1 MKFLR
6 ILPAISLL
14 CMIPAEIH
22 AQDGG
27 QLYTLYCSA
36 CHSPDGKG
44 AANGTFPPLAASPYV
59 QADPE
64 LSIKIV
70 LHGIHG
76 PIDVLGKT
84 YNLEMPPQGAA
95 IVDDQIAA
103 ILTHVR
109 SSWGNKASAVTPDLV
124 KKIRAE
130 TTSRTAH
137 WTASELIKLHPI
149 KQDVPLTDLLSHTY
163 SGEWKDLPDFSKLTP
178 TATEEEP
185 TGKIA
190 LPKVKKGKKAKAAA
204 TGKLGI
210 VWEGNLNVPATGEYT
225 FRLEAD
231 DGGRIL
237 IDGHEVAKV
246 TGVGP
251 AKKRGTEGNIQLAAG
266 TRKFRAEYYDVLG
279 VQEIHIAWQKKGGKE
294 WAYLTDETG
303 GKTWPPIILAPKSGR
318 PVIYRNF
325 IAGTTPRA
333 IGFGFP
339 GGVNLAYSADH
350 LAPELIWTGDFIDA
364 GHHWT
369 DRGIG
374 NEPPAGQK
382 IVNLTSTPALPAGAL
397 FRGYKLDPA
406 GFPTFSVTLGDLV
419 LLDSYNV
426 SQPATLIRQLK
437 VSGKSSSQTTLTLS
451 EAAQATAPDT
461 FDLGGK
467 LILIAKSA
475 RLEGG
480 KLVLPLVPGTTTEIR
495 YLWK

>member
-1 MKFLR
+1 MKSLR
-6 ILPAISLL
+6 IPSAIFSL
-14 CMIPAEIH
+14 CVIPTEIH

-27 QLYTLYCSA
+27 QLYALYCSA
-36 CHSPDGKG
+36 CHNADGKG
-44 AANGTFPPLAASPYV
+44 AGNGAFPPLAASPYV
-59 QADPE
+59 LADPE
-64 LSIKIV
+64 LAIKIV

-103 ILTHVR
+103 ILTYVR
-109 SSWGNKASAVTPDLV
+109 SSWGNKASAVTPDFV

-130 TTSRTAH
+130 TTSRSGH
-137 WTASELIKLHPI
+137 WTAAELVKLHPI
-149 KQDVPLTDLLSHTY
+149 RQKLPLTDLLSHTY

-185 TGKIA
+185 SGKIEI
-190 LPKVKKGKKAKAAA
+190 PKIKKGKKAKAASS
-204 TGKLGI
+204 GKLGI
-210 VWEGNLNVPATGEYT
+210 VWEGNLNVPATGGYT

-237 IDGHEVAKV
+237 IDGREVAKV

-251 AKKRGTEGNIQLAAG
+251 AKKRGTQGNIQLAAG
-266 TRKFRAEYYDVLG
+266 TRKFRLEYYDVLG
-279 VQEIHIAWQKKGGKE
+279 AQEIHISWQKMGDKE

-303 GKTWPPIILAPKSGR
+303 GKTWPPIVLAPKAGR

-325 IAGTTPRA
+325 ISGTTPRA

-382 IVNLTSTPALPAGAL
+382 AVNLTSTPALPAGAL
-397 FRGYKLDPA
+397 FRGYKLDST
-406 GFPTFSVTLGDLV
+406 GFPTFSVTLGELV
-419 LLDSYNV
+419 LLDSYTTC
-426 SQPATLIRQLK
+426 QPPTLIRHLK
-437 VSGKSSSQTTLTLS
+437 VSGKSSSQSTLTL
-451 EAAQATAPDT
+451 ADTAQVTAPGT
-461 FDLGGK
+461 FDIGGK
-467 LILIAKSA
+467 LTVIAKSA
-475 RLEGG
+475 RLDGG

>member
-1 MKFLR
+1 MKTLR
-6 ILPAISLL
+6 ILSAISFL
-14 CMIPAEIH
+14 CVIPAEIH

-27 QLYTLYCSA
+27 QLFTLYCSA
-36 CHSPDGKG
+36 CHGADGKG
-44 AANGTFPPLAASPYV
+44 AGNGAFPPLAASPYV
-59 QADPE
+59 LADPE

-130 TTSRTAH
+130 TTSRTGH
-137 WTASELIKLHPI
+137 WTASELVKLHPI
-149 KQDVPLTDLLSHTY
+149 QQNLPLSALLSHTY
-163 SGEWKDLPDFSKLTP
+163 SGEWKNLPDFSKLTP
-178 TATEEEP
+178 SATEEEP

-190 LPKVKKGKKAKAAA
+190 LPKLKKGKKAKAAA

-210 VWEGNLNVPATGEYT
+210 VWEGNLNVPATADYT

-237 IDGHEVAKV
+237 IDGQEVAKV

-251 AKKRGTEGNIQLAAG
+251 ANKRGTEGNIQLAAG

-279 VQEIHIAWQKKGGKE
+279 VQEIHIAWQKKGDKE
-294 WAYLTDETG
+294 WAYLTDETS
-303 GKTWPPIILAPKSGR
+303 GKSWPPIVLAPKAGR

-382 IVNLTSTPALPAGAL
+382 VVTLTSAPVLPAGAL

-406 GFPTFSVTLGDLV
+406 GFPTFSVTLGGLV
-419 LLDSYNV
+419 LLDSYTA

-437 VSGKSSSQTTLTLS
+437 VSGKSSSQTNITLAD
-451 EAAQATAPDT
+451 AAQATAPDT
-461 FDLGGK
+461 FELGGK
-467 LILIAKSA
+467 LTLSAKSA
-475 RLEGG
+475 RLDGG

>member
-1 MKFLR
+1 MTHLR
-6 ILPAISLL
+6 ILSTVLLL
-14 CMIPAEIH
+14 CAIPAEIH

-27 QLYTLYCSA
+27 QLFTLYCSA
-36 CHSPDGKG
+36 CHGADGKG
-44 AANGTFPPLAASPYV
+44 AGNGAFPPLAASPYLL
-59 QADPE
+59 ADPE
-64 LSIKIV
+64 LPIKIV
-70 LHGIHG
+70 LQGLHG

-103 ILTHVR
+103 ILTYVR
-109 SSWGNKASAVTPDLV
+109 SSWGNKASAVTPALV

-130 TTSRTAH
+130 TTTRSEH
-137 WTASELIKLHPI
+137 WTASELLKLHPI
-149 KQDVPLTDLLSHTY
+149 QQNLPLTELLSHTY

-190 LPKVKKGKKAKAAA
+190 LPKIKKGKKAKAAA
-204 TGKLGI
+204 SGKLGV
-210 VWEGNLNVPATGEYT
+210 VWEGNLNVPATGDYT

-237 IDGHEVAKV
+237 LDDQEVVKV

-251 AKKRGTEGNIQLAAG
+251 AEKRGKESSIQLAAG
-266 TRKFRAEYYDVLG
+266 VRKFRAEYYDVLG
-279 VQEIHIAWQKKGGKE
+279 VQEIHISWQKKGGKE
-294 WAYLTDETG
+294 WAYLTDETD
-303 GKTWPPIILAPKSGR
+303 GKSWPPIVLTPKVGR

-333 IGFGFP
+333 IGVGFP
-339 GGVNLAYSADH
+339 DGVNLAYSADH
-350 LAPELIWTGDFIDA
+350 LAPELIWTGNFIDA

-382 IVNLTSTPALPAGAL
+382 VINLTSNPVLPAGAL
-397 FRGYKLDPA
+397 FLGYKLDPA
-406 GFPTFSVTLGDLV
+406 GYPTFFVKIGEFT
-419 LLDSYNV
+419 LLDSYTV
-426 SQPATLIRQLK
+426 SQPAILIRQLK
-437 VSGKSSSQTTLTLS
+437 VSGKSGTPVNLTLADTIQ
-451 EAAQATAPDT
+451 AAGPDN

-467 LILIAKSA
+467 LTIIAKSA
-475 RLEGG
+475 RLESG
-480 KLVLPLVPGTTTEIR
+480 KLVLPLAPGTTTEIR

>member
-1 MKFLR
+1 MTSLR

-14 CMIPAEIH
+14 CAIPAEIH

-27 QLYTLYCSA
+27 QLFTLYCSA
-36 CHSPDGKG
+36 CHGADGKG
-44 AANGTFPPLAASPYV
+44 AGNGAFPPLAASPYV
-59 QADPE
+59 QATPE
-64 LSIKIV
+64 LPIKIV
-70 LHGIHG
+70 LHGFHG

-103 ILTHVR
+103 ILTYVR
-109 SSWGNKASAVTPDLV
+109 SSWGNQASAVTPELV
-124 KKIRAE
+124 KKIRSE
-130 TTSRTAH
+130 TTSRTGH
-137 WTASELIKLHPI
+137 WTASELLKIHPI
-149 KQDVPLTDLLSHTY
+149 KQNLPLTDLLSHTY

-190 LPKVKKGKKAKAAA
+190 LPKIKKGNKAKAAA
-204 TGKLGI
+204 SGKLGI
-210 VWEGNLNVPATGEYT
+210 VWEGNLNVPATGDYA

-237 IDGHEVAKV
+237 IDGQEVAKV

-251 AKKRGTEGNIQLAAG
+251 AEKRGTESGIQLAAG
-266 TRKFRAEYYDVLG
+266 THKFRTEYYDVLG
-279 VQEIHIAWQKKGGKE
+279 VQEIHIAWRKKGDKN
-294 WAYLTDETG
+294 WVYLTDETS
-303 GKTWPPIILAPKSGR
+303 GKSWPPILLAPKSGR

-325 IAGTTPRA
+325 ISGTTPRA
-333 IGFGFP
+333 IGIGFP
-339 GGVNLAYSADH
+339 GGVNLAYSADN
-350 LAPELIWTGDFIDA
+350 LAPELMWTGDFIDA

-382 IVNLTSTPALPAGAL
+382 VVNPTSKPALPAGAL

-406 GFPTFSVTLGDLV
+406 GFPTFSVKFDELI
-419 LLDSYNV
+419 LLDSYTT

-437 VSGKSSSQTTLTLS
+437 VSGKSNTPALLTL
-451 EAAQATAPDT
+451 ADGPVVQATAPDT

-467 LILIAKSA
+467 LTIIAKSA
-475 RLEGG
+475 RLDGG
-480 KLVLPLVPGTTTEIR
+480 KLVLPLVPGTA
-495 YLWK
+495 